1 MGCGASNTLE
11 SSDFKNMENA
21 QRTKFLKIVENE
33 KILERVTENNLK
45 DAVEDV
51 ENEED
56 LKKLINDMIYNYEE
70 SFKQLKLTDQEM
82 MEAVM
87 YRMSKFYIN
96 RNIEE
101 SFENPGG
108 ILKDMLNITEESL
121 ADIAG
126 QCLNENTG
134 NNCKALYVGMENP
147 DLEFCLKIIFQTLKF
162 DNEYSSFDSIVILIH
177 ETAIENLEIMKDLAS
192 FIKLHPHLKN
202 LVIGISDE
210 GKACNNMDHLSY
222 VFEGIAVSKHLRNF
236 GILRLSTYEY
246 KISELSV
253 SKIVNALETC
263 KLNSIGLSNLY
274 FGNTSL
280 ANDVVFAIAKNPNIS
295 LIGLQLMGIGERLNQ
310 IPEICKMVSCSKSL
324 KCLLLGVETG
334 EESVESLIE
343 QNEKILKR
351 GNNNFKCFIIDH
363 FKK

>member
-11 SSDFKNMENA
+11 NTDFKNMENA
-21 QRTKFLKIVENE
+21 QRTRFLKIVENE

-56 LKKLINDMIYNYEE
+56 LKKLIIDMKEGFDDGIQQFKLND
-70 SFKQLKLTDQEM
+70 SEM
-82 MEAVM
+82 RDAVM
-87 YRMSKFYIN
+87 YRIGKYFIN
-96 RNIEE
+96 RNIVE

-108 ILKDMLNITEESL
+108 ILKDMLNITKESL
-121 ADIAG
+121 ADLAG
-126 QCLNENTG
+126 QCLNENTS

-147 DLEFCLKIIFQTLKF
+147 HLEFCLRIILQILKF

-177 ETAIENLEIMKDLAS
+177 ETAIENLEIMKDMGS
-192 FIKLHPHLKN
+192 FIKLHPNLKN

-210 GKACNNMDHLSY
+210 NRASNNMDHLSY
-222 VFEGIAVSKHLRNF
+222 VFEGVAVSKCLRNF

-246 KISELSV
+246 KISPVSV

-274 FGNTSL
+274 FGSDSHR
-280 ANDVVFAIAKNPNIS
+280 NDVIHAIAKNPNIS
-295 LIGLQLMGIGERLNQ
+295 LIGLQLINTNDIEK
-310 IPEICKMVSCSKSL
+310 IPVICKMVSCSKSL
-324 KCLLLGVETG
+324 KCFLLGIDTG
-334 EESVESLIE
+334 DESVENLI
-343 QNEKILKR
+343 QANENILKS
-351 GNNNFKCFIIDH
+351 GNNNFKCFIIDN